1 MSKGTIKFYSS
12 EKGYGFI
19 YIKHSRED
27 MYFHINDWKNQTPP
41 VINDDVEFET
51 TISKGKFKAI
61 NIRVIKSSTEKK
73 EENFAKNDD
82 RVICPGCRKK
92 TDTKTSQ
99 LKILEKL
106 LEESTSPTNL
116 EELEDING
124 FGPVKVQE
132 YGAAILEILKK

>member
-1 MSKGTIKFYSS
+1 MILK
-12 EKGYGFI
+12 
-19 YIKHSRED
+19 
-27 MYFHINDWKNQTPP
+27 Q
-41 VINDDVEFET
+41 
-51 TISKGKFKAI
+51 
-61 NIRVIKSSTEKK
+61 
-73 EENFAKNDD
+73 
-82 RVICPGCRKK
+82 

>member
-1 MSKGTIKFYSS
+1 MNLILK
-12 EKGYGFI
+12 
-19 YIKHSRED
+19 
-27 MYFHINDWKNQTPP
+27 Q
-41 VINDDVEFET
+41 
-51 TISKGKFKAI
+51 
-61 NIRVIKSSTEKK
+61 
-73 EENFAKNDD
+73 
-82 RVICPGCRKK
+82 